1 MVVRLLRV
9 MVIGLVTIA
18 VGLGTATHAYA
29 EPTAAELE
37 AQMDQQWRAL
47 EPIIE
52 EYNGVVEDLKQ
63 LRAKADALQAQLQP
77 LSEQVDA
84 VMGNVRQ
91 IAVSAYKGGRMGAI
105 NALLGSQSPTEMA
118 DQLTRL
124 EAVARNQRKQVSG
137 VAETRDKYAD
147 EKKALDELIA
157 KQAAHEAELASR
169 KKEIEAKIADLQKLQ
184 RQVYG
189 GGGGVGGNL
198 KPADCPGP
206 PAPNAAAMT
215 AVRTACA
222 QIGKPYVYA
231 AEGPNSFDC
240 SGLTKYAWK
249 AAGKTLTH
257 QSVSQLKETTR
268 ISKAELQ
275 PGDLIFFYSV
285 TSPSHVGL
293 YVGNGWMVHASR
305 AGVPVKMKDVRN
317 DSSISGYGRV
327 K

>member
-1 MVVRLLRV
+1 MVV
-9 MVIGLVTIA
+9 GLVTIA

-63 LRAKADALQAQLQP
+63 LRIKADALQAQLQP
-77 LSEQVDA
+77 LSQQVDA
-84 VMGNVRQ
+84 VMGNVHQ
-91 IAVSAYKGGRMGAI
+91 IAVSAYKGGRMSAL
-105 NALLGSQSPTEMA
+105 NALLGSHSPTEMA

-124 EAVARNQRKQVSG
+124 EAVARNQRRQVSG

-157 KQAAHEAELASR
+157 KQAAHEAELAA
-169 KKEIEAKIADLQKLQ
+169 KKKDIEAKIAELQKLQ

-206 PAPNAAAMT
+206 AAPNAAAMT

-268 ISKAELQ
+268 IGKAELQ
-275 PGDLIFFYSV
+275 PGDLIFFYSA

>member
-9 MVIGLVTIA
+9 MTIGLVTLA
-18 VGLGTATHAYA
+18 VGLGTATHAHA

-37 AQMDQQWRAL
+37 AQMDQQWRVL

-63 LRAKADALQAQLQP
+63 LRAKADALQTQLQP
-77 LSEQVDA
+77 LSQQVDA

-91 IAVSAYKGGRMGAI
+91 IAVSAYKGGRMSAL
-105 NALLGSQSPTEMA
+105 NALLGSHSSTEMA
-118 DQLTRL
+118 DQLARL
-124 EAVARNQRKQVSG
+124 EAVARNQRRQVSG

-157 KQAAHEAELASR
+157 KQAAHEAELAA
-169 KKEIEAKIADLQKLQ
+169 KKKDIEAKIADLQKLQ
-184 RQVYG
+184 RQAYG
-189 GGGGVGGNL
+189 GGGGVGGDL

-222 QIGKPYVYA
+222 QIGKPYVWGA
-231 AEGPNSFDC
+231 VGPNSFDC
-240 SGLTKYAWK
+240 SGLTQFAWK
-249 AAGKTLTH
+249 AAGKSLTH
-257 QSVSQLKETTR
+257 YTVAQLKETTR
-268 ISKAELQ
+268 ISKSELQ
-275 PGDLIFFYSV
+275 PGDLIFFYSA
-285 TSPSHVGL
+285 TNPSHMGL

-317 DSSISGYGRV
+317 DSSITGYGRV

>member
-1 MVVRLLRV
+1 

-18 VGLGTATHAYA
+18 VGVGTATQAYA
-29 EPTAAELE
+29 EPTAAEIE
-37 AQMDQQWRAL
+37 AQLDEQFRVI
-47 EPIIE
+47 EPVIE
-52 EYNGVVEDLKQ
+52 EYNGVTEELKK
-63 LRAKADALQAQLQP
+63 LRAQAEALQNQLQP
-77 LSEQVDA
+77 LSDQVEA
-84 VMGNVRQ
+84 VMVNVRQ

-105 NALLGSQSPTEMA
+105 NALLSAGSPTQMA

-124 EAVARNQRKQVSG
+124 EALARNQRKQVSG

-147 EKKALDELIA
+147 EKKALDEVIA
-157 KQAAHEAELASR
+157 KAAAHEAELVAR

-184 RQVYG
+184 RRLYG

-206 PAPNAAAMT
+206 PAPTAAAMT

-222 QIGKPYVYA
+222 QIGKPYVFA

-240 SGLTKYAWK
+240 SGLTLYAWK

-257 QSVSQLKETTR
+257 QSVAQLKQTTR
-268 ISKAELQ
+268 ITKDQLA
-275 PGDLIFFYSV
+275 PGDLIFFYST

-305 AGVPVKMKDVRN
+305 AGVPVRMKDVRN
-317 DSSISGYGRV
+317 DGNITGYGRV